1 MAPKSIEGKVR
12 PLAPFDKT
20 LEKTTLK
27 GASRIYVNRD
37 SLIQLTG
44 SVDNGRRCI
53 VTRVGEDK
61 TTTVRQAALWTL
73 SDKNISPNI
82 ILMSEAY
89 REACGFELG
98 DQLTITMHE
107 KTAVPDAES
116 VVILPVTTTDRE
128 VNDIKTLEGAWIGV
142 IRFYL
147 STPPSPSPH

>member
-1 MAPKSIEGKVR
+1 MAKSIEGKVR

-20 LEKTTLK
+20 LEKSTLK

-44 SVDNGRRCI
+44 SIDNGCRCI
-53 VTRVGEDK
+53 VTR
-61 TTTVRQAALWTL
+61 TVAQDATKSTIELHREAALWTL

-98 DQLTITMHE
+98 DQVKVTMHE
-107 KTAVPDAES
+107 NIAVPDAEGVS
-116 VVILPVTTTDRE
+116 ILPITTSDRE
-128 VNDIKTLEGAWIGV
+128 KAEISAWEGAWVGV

-147 STPPSPSPH
+147 GQ